1 MNSCMFN
8 VLLFIALLGVC
19 ASLPSGN
26 QVEKNNKNVKTLKY
40 QSSVKE
46 IVKDL
51 ITNWNSPIVYLRN
64 RGYLKAPQIDFDMF
78 RKDLGKKAKRMS
90 GTNENGNDL
99 GEMFRSLFASS
110 DIAGISDKIKS
121 KLGVGWDMDKLKT
134 SVRNE
139 ASKFYEQF
147 YNKRSQ
153 QVSNGQQVEESAD
166 IDKQVAQLY
175 PSVIP
180 SASNQQTEKD
190 EKKESLEPAVHK
202 EAKFLSGIAK
212 LLTNREL
219 MGKVKSQESKKPL
232 TAEHPKTL

>member
-1 MNSCMFN
+1 I
-8 VLLFIALLGVC
+8 VLLLTALLRAY
-19 ASLPSGN
+19 ASMHSENLE
-26 QVEKNNKNVKTLKY
+26 EKSNGKVKTLKY

-64 RGYLKAPQIDFDMF
+64 RGYLKAPQIDLDMF
-78 RKDLGKKAKRMS
+78 RKDVGKEVSKEQGEAKKSKRMS
-90 GTNENGNDL
+90 GNNEYEGGNDL
-99 GEMFRSLFASS
+99 GHLFRSLFASS

-139 ASKFYEQF
+139 ASKFYEEF

-153 QVSNGQQVEESAD
+153 QVSRGQTVEEGGD

-180 SASNQQTEKD
+180 SASSEQVENE
-190 EKKESLEPAVHK
+190 EKKQSVETAAHK

-219 MGKVKSQESKKPL
+219 
-232 TAEHPKTL
+232 